1 MSDWI
6 VRESAQLTLAEQQNN
21 ARIIGQAF
29 SAEGWTL
36 KAICAMLG
44 NMQLE
49 SSVNPGRW
57 QNDTIGSGGFGLVQW
72 TPASTVRNWIQSYYG
87 STDYTNGDFQLG
99 RILYEL
105 DNGLQYY
112 PTNAFPLTFREFTQ
126 SEADLDYLT
135 DAWLYN
141 YERGT
146 PYLEQ
151 RRKNARYWWYFFG
164 GGPLPEELPVWLTAI
179 LTKRKRKKGI
189 ILV

>member
-1 MSDWI
+1 MSNW
-6 VRESAQLTLAEQQNN
+6 VSVESRVLTLAEMQNN

-49 SSVNPGRW
+49 SAINPGRW

-72 TPASTVRNWIQSYYG
+72 TPASTVRNWILSYYG

-99 RILYEL
+99 RILHEL
-105 DNGLQYY
+105 ENGLQYA
-112 PTNAFPLTFREFTQ
+112 PTAAHPLTFREFTQ

-135 DAWLYN
+135 DTWLYN

-146 PYLEQ
+146 PVLPQ
-151 RRKNARYWWYFFG
+151 RRANARYWWNYFG
-164 GGPLPEELPVWLTAI
+164 GGPLPEELPLWLTTH
-179 LTKRKRKKGI
+179 LKRKRKKGF